1 MSQVTVGYE
10 EFAALK
16 NQEKV
21 FEEKE
26 ADYKKTVADLKK
38 EIHDL
43 KDTRKVIIRERK
55 VKRDENGRVPLNKYD
70 WEYYNVDTYIN
81 FDDIE
86 DDVRKHYQK
95 EINAEIEHHR
105 IAAEDYESKKQ
116 SLKAEIEKSVKAELD
131 AAIEKAKQME
141 DKYVSLQ
148 ASLQPININLTE
160 VKSQL
165 ENKMFPPRKEI
176 ASINE
181 IIDNIEDK
189 IHYGVNKVKH
199 KSEEEIKEEEFVN
212 CPWMEIEDVPYR
224 R

>member
-1 MSQVTVGYE
+1 MAQVTVDYE
-10 EFAALK
+10 QFSALK
-16 NQEKV
+16 KR
-21 FEEKE
+21 E
-26 ADYKKTVADLKK
+26 ADYEQMVEDLKQ
-38 EIHDL
+38 ENQEL
-43 KDTRKVIIRERK
+43 KDTRKVIIRRRYIK
-55 VKRDENGRVPLNKYD
+55 KDEDDRIPLNRDD
-70 WEYYNVDTYIN
+70 WEYYNVDIYVN
-81 FDDIE
+81 FEDVK

-95 EINAEIEHHR
+95 ELNAEIEHHR
-105 IAAEDYESKKQ
+105 AAAKDYEAKKQ
-116 SLKAEIEKSVKAELD
+116 SLKAELD

-181 IIDNIEDK
+181 IIDNIEGK

-199 KSEEEIKEEEFVN
+199 KSEEQIKEEEFVN
-212 CPWMEIEDVPYR
+212 CPWMEDVPYR

>member
-1 MSQVTVGYE
+1 MAQVTVDYE
-10 EFAALK
+10 EFASLK

-55 VKRDENGRVPLNKYD
+55 IKRDENGRIPLNKYD

-116 SLKAEIEKSVKAELD
+116 SLKAEIEKSAKADVD

-148 ASLQPININLTE
+148 ASLQPININLKK

-189 IHYGVNKVKH
+189 INYGVNKVNH
-199 KSEEEIKEEEFVN
+199 KTEKESKEEEFVN
-212 CPWMEIEDVPYR
+212 CPWMEDVPYR

>member
-1 MSQVTVGYE
+1 MAQVTVGYE

-95 EINAEIEHHR
+95 ELNAEIEHHR
-105 IAAEDYESKKQ
+105 AAAKDYEAKKQ
-116 SLKAEIEKSVKAELD
+116 SLKTEIEKSVKAELD

>member
-1 MSQVTVGYE
+1 M
-10 EFAALK
+10 
-16 NQEKV
+16 
-21 FEEKE
+21 
-26 ADYKKTVADLKK
+26 
-38 EIHDL
+38 
-43 KDTRKVIIRERK
+43 IIRRRYIK
-55 VKRDENGRVPLNKYD
+55 KDEDGRIPLNRDD
-70 WEYYNVDTYIN
+70 WEYYNVDIYVN
-81 FDDIE
+81 FEDVK

-95 EINAEIEHHR
+95 ELNAEIEHHR
-105 IAAEDYESKKQ
+105 AAAKDYEAKKQ
-116 SLKAEIEKSVKAELD
+116 SLKAELD

>member
-1 MSQVTVGYE
+1 MAQVTVGYE

-38 EIHDL
+38 EIHNL

-212 CPWMEIEDVPYR
+212 CPWMEDVPYR

>member
-1 MSQVTVGYE
+1 MAQVTVDYE

-16 NQEKV
+16 KR
-21 FEEKE
+21 E
-26 ADYKKTVADLKK
+26 ADYDKMVEDLKK
-38 EIHDL
+38 ENQEL
-43 KDTRKVIIRERK
+43 KDTRKVIIRQRQIK
-55 VKRDENGRVPLNKYD
+55 KDEDGRIPFNEYNR
-70 WEYYNVDTYIN
+70 EYYNVDTYVN
-81 FDDIE
+81 FEDVK

-95 EINAEIEHHR
+95 ELNAEIEHHR
-105 IAAEDYESKKQ
+105 AAAKDYEAKKQ
-116 SLKAEIEKSVKAELD
+116 SLKAELD

>member
-1 MSQVTVGYE
+1 MAQVTVDYE

-212 CPWMEIEDVPYR
+212 CPWMEDVPYR

>member
-1 MSQVTVGYE
+1 MAQVTVDYE

-16 NQEKV
+16 KRESDYEKMV
-21 FEEKE
+21 E
-26 ADYKKTVADLKK
+26 DLKK
-38 EIHDL
+38 ENQEL
-43 KDTRKVIIRERK
+43 KDTRKVIIRRRYIK
-55 VKRDENGRVPLNKYD
+55 KDEDGRIPLNRDD
-70 WEYYNVDTYIN
+70 WEYYNVDIYVN
-81 FDDIE
+81 FEDVK

-95 EINAEIEHHR
+95 ELNAEIEHHR
-105 IAAEDYESKKQ
+105 AAAKDYEAKKQ
-116 SLKAEIEKSVKAELD
+116 SLKAELD

-148 ASLQPININLTE
+148 ASLQPININLTK

-189 IHYGVNKVKH
+189 IHYGVNKVNH
-199 KSEEEIKEEEFVN
+199 NIKIKQFFLN
-212 CPWMEIEDVPYR
+212 
-224 R
+224 

>member
-1 MSQVTVGYE
+1 MAQVTVDYE

-16 NQEKV
+16 KR
-21 FEEKE
+21 E
-26 ADYKKTVADLKK
+26 ADYEKMVEDLKK
-38 EIHDL
+38 ENQEL
-43 KDTRKVIIRERK
+43 KDTRKVIIRQRQIK
-55 VKRDENGRVPLNKYD
+55 KDEDGRIPFNEYNR
-70 WEYYNVDTYIN
+70 EYYNVDTYVN
-81 FDDIE
+81 FEDVK

-95 EINAEIEHHR
+95 ELNAEIEHHR
-105 IAAEDYESKKQ
+105 AAAKDYEAKKQ
-116 SLKAEIEKSVKAELD
+116 SLKTEIEKSVKAD
-131 AAIEKAKQME
+131 VDVANDKAKQIE
-141 DKYVSLQ
+141 QKYYQLRNYLHPIINRLSTVS
-148 ASLQPININLTE
+148 
-160 VKSQL
+160 SQL

-212 CPWMEIEDVPYR
+212 CPWMEDVPYR

>member
-1 MSQVTVGYE
+1 MAQVTVDYE

-16 NQEKV
+16 KR
-21 FEEKE
+21 E
-26 ADYKKTVADLKK
+26 ADYEKMVEDLKK
-38 EIHDL
+38 ENQEL
-43 KDTRKVIIRERK
+43 KDTRKVIIRQRQIK
-55 VKRDENGRVPLNKYD
+55 KDEDGRIPFNEYNR
-70 WEYYNVDTYIN
+70 EYYNVDTYVN
-81 FDDIE
+81 FEDVK

-95 EINAEIEHHR
+95 ELNAEIEHHR
-105 IAAEDYESKKQ
+105 AAAKDYEAKKQ
-116 SLKAEIEKSVKAELD
+116 SLKAELDAANDKAKQSLKAELD

>member
-1 MSQVTVGYE
+1 MAQVTVDYE

-16 NQEKV
+16 KRESDYEKMV
-21 FEEKE
+21 E
-26 ADYKKTVADLKK
+26 DLKK
-38 EIHDL
+38 ENQEL
-43 KDTRKVIIRERK
+43 KDTRKVIIRRRYIK
-55 VKRDENGRVPLNKYD
+55 KDEDGRIPLNRDD
-70 WEYYNVDTYIN
+70 WEYYNVDIYVN
-81 FDDIE
+81 FEDVK

-95 EINAEIEHHR
+95 ELNAEIEHHR
-105 IAAEDYESKKQ
+105 AAAKDYEAKKQ
-116 SLKAEIEKSVKAELD
+116 SLKAELDAANDKAKQSLKAELD